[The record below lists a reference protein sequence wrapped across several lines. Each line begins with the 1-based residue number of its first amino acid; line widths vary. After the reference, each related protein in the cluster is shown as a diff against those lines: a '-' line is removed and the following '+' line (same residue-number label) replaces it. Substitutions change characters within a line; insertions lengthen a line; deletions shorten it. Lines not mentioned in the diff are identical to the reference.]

1 MYTSL
6 LSQYG
11 RKSIAKLDGNET
23 GQAKESQGLSERETW
38 LVIDYSQFEIFVCR
52 DWSVINNY

>member
-1 MYTSL
+1 MESQL
-6 LSQYG
+6 LRRYG

-38 LVIDYSQFEIFVCR
+38 LAIDYS
-52 DWSVINNY
+52 

>member
-1 MYTSL
+1 MESQL
-6 LSQYG
+6 LSRYD

-38 LVIDYSQFEIFVCR
+38 LAIDYSWFEMFECS
-52 DWSVINNY
+52 DWSVINSY